1 MFQANGPGIN
11 SSLGE
16 PTSDVPQTQHFKF
29 STAWLVARAG
39 GPSVGSTARWDVRFG
54 MAVWFVMDS
63 GLYSIVY
70 PVAVCRMAEVI
81 VIALPLICLDAVALL
96 GVPVASVHVL
106 APPPPHSL
114 LCRRPWRCVAGRWPV
129 DRRCPFA
136 VTQQTQKRN
145 SDS

>member
-1 MFQANGPGIN
+1 MFQANGPGK
-11 SSLGE
+11 SC
-16 PTSDVPQTQHFKF
+16 DVDSRSIT
-29 STAWLVARAG
+29 
-39 GPSVGSTARWDVRFG
+39 

-70 PVAVCRMAEVI
+70 PGSAYPVAVCRMAEVI
-81 VIALPLICLDAVALL
+81 VIALLLICLDAVALL

-136 VTQQTQKRN
+136 VTLQTQPRN